1 MKPGLG
7 ANLRTALFLI
17 SELFEGLMLWRV
29 HQANR
34 VAQPPASYQQF
45 LIFASAGQIQDA
57 RIYPGYDSA
66 EILVFSRNQPQ
77 PVRCNVPTADLA
89 KLVKGLMDKGA
100 TVEFSSTRR
109 FDPWAMWFNL
119 APFILLLVAFVVL
132 LRQRKAT
139 A

>member
-1 MKPGLG
+1 MNLNLG
-7 ANLRTALFLI
+7 AKFRTALFLV
-17 SELFEGLMLWRV
+17 SALFVGVMLWRV

-34 VAQPPASYQQF
+34 DSRPPASYQQF
-45 LIFASAGQIQDA
+45 LEYADAGQVRDA

-66 EILVFSRNQPQ
+66 EILVFLQNQPQ
-77 PVRCNVPTADLA
+77 PVRCEVPTADLA
-89 KLVKGLMDKGA
+89 KLVKEMMEKGA

-119 APFILLLVAFVVL
+119 APFILLLVAFIVVL
-132 LRQRKAT
+132 PRRKAT